1 MMTQRNSR
9 WLSISRI
16 AGLSLTA
23 AFLLTQGCGPA
34 QPDNGIESTETV
46 QSLLSNPRIAAAAQ
60 KASDHL
66 RSLRSSLRLTAQHD
80 FALRSAVQD
89 EQGRMYLRYDQTF
102 AGRKVWASDAIV
114 EILADNTAGSLV
126 SDLKADIQVPTTP
139 RLSEDQALSIVHG
152 DLRPQGPYAYAP
164 EIELLIYPELAERE
178 RGERLRGPQGELNAE
193 DIERYAVEYRL
204 AYHIRAALYNG
215 DSETKARDYM
225 IDALSGAILTQWDSL
240 YTASATGSGNSQY
253 SGMVQLTT
261 ESAMGGKFELRDTA
275 RAMNIATYDMK
286 HASTGNGT
294 LFTDADNTWGDGKN
308 YVKGGPTDNDNGQT
322 AGVDAHFG
330 SERTFDYFMN
340 VHGRKGI
347 DGAGKATYSR
357 VHFATS
363 FDNAFW
369 DDVCFCM
376 TYGDGSAFKVLTSLD
391 VAGHEMTHGVTANTA
406 KLVYRGES
414 GGLNES
420 MSDIHG
426 TMVEFYARGGSG
438 TTIGDT
444 GGNFLIGDQLA
455 ASPLRYMIK
464 PSKDGKS
471 PDAWKTNLGSIDV
484 HFSSGPM
491 NRAFYFLAQGASKVS
506 TDESYSTYLPSG
518 MTGLGNDKAA
528 RIAYRALATKMTS
541 NTNYAGARTAFLAAA
556 TDLYGATSP
565 EFEAVE
571 NAFGGINVGKP
582 HGGGGGSD
590 VTPPTVKVTK
600 PGPFAFLKGTANV
613 SATATDD
620 VGVTK
625 VEYYVGP
632 TLVATSTTAPF
643 AASFDSTKTKNG
655 IYFFTSKAYDKAG
668 NVGSSPGVLMFVAN

>member
-1 MMTQRNSR
+1 MTQGNSR
-9 WLSISRI
+9 WLSLSRI
-16 AGLSLTA
+16 ACLSLTA
-23 AFLLTQGCGPA
+23 AFLALQGCGPA
-34 QPDNGIESTETV
+34 QEGDAAEPTAAT
-46 QSLLSNPRIAAAAQ
+46 QSLLASPRIAAAAQ
-60 KASDHL
+60 QASEHL
-66 RSLRSSLRLTAQHD
+66 RSLRASLRLSAEHD

-89 EQGRMYLRYDQTF
+89 ELGRLYLRYDQTF
-102 AGRKVWASDAIV
+102 AGRKVWASDAVV
-114 EILADNTAGSLV
+114 EILAENAVGSLV
-126 SDLKADIQVPTTP
+126 SDLKADIQVPGTP
-139 RLSEDQALSIVHG
+139 RLSPEQALSIVQSE
-152 DLRPQGPYAYAP
+152 LRPQGPYAHAP
-164 EIELLIYPELAERE
+164 EIELLIYPELGERE

-193 DIERYAVEYRL
+193 DIERYVVGYHL

-215 DSETKARDYM
+215 DAETKARDYM
-225 IDALSGAILTQWDSL
+225 VDALSGAILTQWDSL
-240 YTASATGSGNSQY
+240 YTASTMGAGSSQY

-261 ESAMGGKFELRDTA
+261 ESVMGGKFELRDTA

-286 HASTGNGT
+286 HGSTGMGT
-294 LFTDADNTWGDGKN
+294 LYTDDDNSWGDGKN

-322 AGVDAHFG
+322 AAVDAHFG

-426 TMVEFYARGGSG
+426 TMVEFYARGGG
-438 TTIGDT
+438 GATVGDM
-444 GGNFLIGDQLA
+444 GGNFLIGDQLS
-455 ASPLRYMIK
+455 ASPLRYMNK

-471 PDAWKTNLGSIDV
+471 PDAWKSNLGSLDV
-484 HFSSGPM
+484 HYSSGPM
-491 NRAFYFLAQGASKVS
+491 NRAFYFLSQGASKVS
-506 TDESYSTYLPSG
+506 TDEGYSSYLPSG

-528 RIAYRALATKMTS
+528 RIAFRALATKMTS

-590 VTPPTVKVTK
+590 VTPPTIKVTK
-600 PGPFAFLKGTANV
+600 PGPFAFLKGTASV
-613 SATATDD
+613 SASATDD

-632 TLVATSTTAPF
+632 TMVASSTTAPF
-643 AASFDSTKTKNG
+643 NASFDSTKTKNG

-668 NVGSSPGVLMFVAN
+668 NVGTSPAVLIFVAN